1 MGHTTPTSVLR
12 SRVDRARAVM
22 AERGIDTLLVSV
34 GSDLPYLA
42 GYEAMPEGSEKRAF
56 RKMNR
61 EALFAAFSA
70 RK

>member
-1 MGHTTPTSVLR
+1 LARKTATFKTPEE
-12 SRVDRARAVM
+12 M
-22 AERGIDTLLVSV
+22 
-34 GSDLPYLA
+34 LA